1 LKTFAVVI
9 PCFNEAARIDVEKI
23 IQLLKVNEVH
33 IIFIDD
39 GSSDST
45 HLRLESEF
53 GTFGNFE
60 IIRLRENVGKSN
72 ALRVGMLRALDLGFD
87 YIGTYDADGAIS
99 SIDLLTAMR
108 ICAADSNTQLVSG
121 ARILLAGSDVSRDS
135 LRRWA
140 GRIIATIIAIILRT
154 QMYDPQSPCKVY
166 RAAFLRN
173 NLSHS
178 FETRWFV
185 DTEIILRSQKN
196 SGTETKIVEFPVIS
210 WRDIGG
216 SHLSISHVLLIAV
229 EIIKLY
235 SFRPKH
241 YSFRKK

>member
-1 LKTFAVVI
+1 MKTFAVVI
-9 PCFNEAARIDVEKI
+9 PCFNEAARIDVSKI
-23 IQLLKVNEVH
+23 VELLKMNEVH

-45 HLRLESEF
+45 YLKLETEF
-53 GTFGNFE
+53 GTFKNSE
-60 IIRLRENVGKSN
+60 IIRLQKNVGKSN
-72 ALRVGMLRALDLGFD
+72 ALRVGMLRALELGFP

-99 SIDLLTAMR
+99 SKDLLTAMW
-108 ICAADSNTQLVSG
+108 ICDADSNTQLVSG

-140 GRIIATIIAIILRT
+140 GRIIATIIAIVLRT
-154 QMYDPQSPCKVY
+154 QIYDPQSPCKVY
-166 RAAFLRN
+166 RASYLRN
-173 NLSHS
+173 SLSEK

-196 SGTETKIVEFPVIS
+196 SNTETKIVEFPVVS

-216 SHLSISHVLLIAV
+216 SHLSISHVLLVAV

-235 SFRPKH
+235 SFRPRIH
-241 YSFRKK
+241 SLRKK